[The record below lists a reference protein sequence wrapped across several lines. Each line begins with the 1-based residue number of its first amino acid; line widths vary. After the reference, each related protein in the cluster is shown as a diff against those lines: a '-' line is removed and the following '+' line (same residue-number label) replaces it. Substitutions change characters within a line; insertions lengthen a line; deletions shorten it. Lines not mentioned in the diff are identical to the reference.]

1 MKIYIYLLIT
11 FLFSTITLCAQIT
24 REDSLVFNGN
34 KVLRNQT
41 LYNNI
46 ENPIEI
52 SDLSKNSILKIEG
65 NAVLKKSENKYRIL
79 PKKTGLIKL
88 FEIKGQKKKLLKTF
102 SVIELEE
109 PLFSVG
115 GVSEGKMP
123 SAIFR
128 NQLNIIGELR
138 NTFLEEA
145 PKVQVIQYIMILTG
159 KGYEEANFW
168 SGHGN
173 SLPAD
178 GIVYKNMQPG
188 TVITIADIIYTIN
201 SGEKRYVAKKSIMLT
216 LY

>member
-1 MKIYIYLLIT
+1 MKKNIYLLIT
-11 FLFSTITLCAQIT
+11 FLVSTVTLCAQIT

-52 SDLSKNSILKIEG
+52 LDLSKNSILKIEG
-65 NAVLKKSENKYRIL
+65 NAVIKKSENKYKIL
-79 PKKTGLIKL
+79 PKKIGLVKL
-88 FEIKGQKKKLLKTF
+88 FETKGQKKKLLKTF

-128 NQLNIIGELR
+128 NQLNVIGELR

-145 PKVQVIQYIMILTG
+145 PKVQIIGYVMILTG
-159 KGYEEANFW
+159 KGYEEVNFW
-168 SGHGN
+168 SGNGN

-188 TVITIADIIYTIN
+188 TVVTITEIRYIIN
-201 SGEKRYVAKKSIMLT
+201 SGEKTFVAKKSIMLT